1 MAPTSQSRSA
11 AARACVAAFV
21 ALALAACSLVLDEPT
36 PFVEAR
42 RDAAELDRGPL
53 LPDLAVEDAF
63 VARPQPDMAADAAP
77 CPDGGCVDGG
87 M

>member
-1 MAPTSQSRSA
+1 MSRLLLLLRARSA
-11 AARACVAAFV
+11 VACASFV
-21 ALALAACSLVLDEPT
+21 LALPAIGCSLVLDEPT

-42 RDAAELDRGPL
+42 QDAARPDRGPV

-63 VARPQPDMAADAAP
+63 VARDRVDMAPDACTDAGCADG
-77 CPDGGCVDGG
+77 D